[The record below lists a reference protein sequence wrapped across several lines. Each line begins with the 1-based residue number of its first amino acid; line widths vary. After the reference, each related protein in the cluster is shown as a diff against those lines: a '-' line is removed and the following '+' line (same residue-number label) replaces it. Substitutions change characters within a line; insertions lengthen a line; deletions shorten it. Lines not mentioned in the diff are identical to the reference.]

1 MATTSARSIRVLD
14 LNENFTT
21 ESFKDLCT
29 QKSRT
34 IEEGSKTSFL
44 PGWFSSTSTPASTCL
59 GVSLAAQNGY
69 KVATASFNDQS
80 AKIRVFKSLKSAG
93 WAVDDVFNDITVLHS
108 PTVED
113 GVEIEY
119 HSSLVCEYQMLTRMD
134 DYSICAVHGL
144 QGNAFDTWEA
154 GNETRTSMW
163 LRDHLPYSLPFDRA
177 RIMTFGY
184 SSQVRDRQNVS
195 DIRVWARN
203 LLSAVENVRPLA
215 IVRYV

>member
-1 MATTSARSIRVLD
+1 MATTSARSIRILGLD
-14 LNENFTT
+14 ETFTT
-21 ESFKDLCT
+21 ESLKDLCT
-29 QKSRT
+29 RQSQT
-34 IEEGSKTSFL
+34 VEEGSKTYFL
-44 PGWFSSTSTPASTCL
+44 PRWFPSTSTPTSTCL

-93 WAVDDVFNDITVLHS
+93 WAVDDIFNDITVLHS
-108 PTVED
+108 PPAED
-113 GVEIEY
+113 DVEIEY
-119 HSSLVCEYQMLTRMD
+119 HSPLVCEYQKLTPMG
-134 DYSICAVHGL
+134 DYSICAIHGL

-163 LRDHLPYSLPFDRA
+163 LRDYLPYTPPFKRA

-195 DIRVWARN
+195 DIRVWAKN
-203 LLSAVENVRPLA
+203 LLWAVENVRPLA